1 MHDASCTAH
10 VACYHLYVSGYPSI
24 DCKSGCFKLQDGL
37 QPQQSLG
44 ESWQQRS
51 GQLSQQL
58 PGHSAHH
65 ISGQLQQQS
74 EALDPSWTQ
83 TLGSTALPQ
92 EARHDNSTAAYQAL
106 LSEEAQR
113 MLRRASQ
120 DSTHFNARSLLRTP
134 QHLLPLV
141 EACKTLRGLQTLD
154 LSLNALS
161 DSALTQLQDLANS
174 GVQLTSLDLSHNQFS
189 SQAAA
194 RICRIVSHISHV
206 GLSQPHPSSVMLP
219 RLASTS
225 GSGAQD
231 SPASGSRNL
240 DAAAQAADN
249 QNSGVL
255 EPAASAAASA
265 AAGEADAAAPSSAA
279 AQQGLTAAS
288 QQHFGGSHSRLA
300 RAAFTSGSGVIATGW
315 LYSFLTIMIMIMI
328 MMIMMMMMMIIITIT
343 LLFSS

>member
-1 MHDASCTAH
+1 MCE
-10 VACYHLYVSGYPSI
+10 
-24 DCKSGCFKLQDGL
+24 F
-37 QPQQSLG
+37 
-44 ESWQQRS
+44 WQQRS
-51 GQLSQQL
+51 GQLPQQL
-58 PGHSAHH
+58 PGYIAHH
-65 ISGQLQQQS
+65 MPGQLQQQS
-74 EALDPSWTQ
+74 EALDPSWNQ

-92 EARHDNSTAAYQAL
+92 ETRHDNSTAAYQAL

-120 DSTHFNARSLLRTP
+120 DSTHFNAKSLLRTP
-134 QHLLPLV
+134 QHLVPLV

-161 DSALTQLQDLANS
+161 DSALTQLQDLADC

-194 RICRIVSHISHV
+194 PICRLVSHISHV
-206 GLSQPHPSSVMLP
+206 GLSQPHPSSALLP

-240 DAAAQAADN
+240 DAAAQAAAN
-249 QNSGVL
+249 QDSGML
-255 EPAASAAASA
+255 EPAASA

-300 RAAFTSGSGVIATGW
+300 GAASTSGSGVMATGW
-315 LYSFLTIMIMIMI
+315 LYSFST
-328 MMIMMMMMMIIITIT
+328 MMVLI
-343 LLFSS
+343 SSLSSSS